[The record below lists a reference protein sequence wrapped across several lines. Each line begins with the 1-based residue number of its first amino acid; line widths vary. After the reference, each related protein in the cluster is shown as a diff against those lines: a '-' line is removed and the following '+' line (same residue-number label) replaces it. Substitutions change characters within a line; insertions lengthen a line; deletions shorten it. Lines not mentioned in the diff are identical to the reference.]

1 MYNRDA
7 LKNINQTNDVDNLK
21 IFLGGLKICSS
32 WISCDTNCY
41 IPSVN
46 DDEILSLLELK
57 EKHNLSFKDIM
68 TLYFSCLNDNIIPY
82 KQQYGILISELEN
95 EFVKFSQFGLHKKK
109 RFANNY
115 IDEKIF
121 EKLILTNN
129 INVCEFM
136 KKYNLTKLDFIVL
149 AKCAVHGFP
158 YSKHIGFS
166 DNLIPDLDDTLIK
179 SLGNKKVKILKFLS
193 NFKNEEVD
201 V

>member
-7 LKNINQTNDVDNLK
+7 LRNINQTNDVDNLK
-21 IFLGGLKICSS
+21 NFLSGLRRCSS

-41 IPSVN
+41 IPPVN

-121 EKLILTNN
+121 EKLILSDDV
-129 INVCEFM
+129 NVCEFM
-136 KKYNLTKLDFIVL
+136 KTYNLTELDFMVL
-149 AKCAVHGFP
+149 AKCAVHGFS

-179 SLGNKKVKILKFLS
+179 SLGNTKVKILKFLS
-193 NFKNEEVD
+193 DFKNEEVD